1 MRRVNSEAFKLEPT
15 RYELRAGS
23 EPNAPNCPF
32 GNRYEWIGFD
42 LKILLNRLFQ
52 KVIRTI
58 LVILTSFFGFDFSK
72 FVYGL
77 NT

>member
-42 LKILLNRLFQ
+42 LKTGEYVRFTKSVFKRL
-52 KVIRTI
+52 VAEI
-58 LVILTSFFGFDFSK
+58 G
-72 FVYGL
+72 
-77 NT
+77 